1 MKAKDTGD
9 KIMTY
14 EQVTTM
20 RRALERFE
28 DVLEHVK
35 EMETHLQS
43 ITKKAHQ
50 LANDEDLP
58 KEVLDKVRSIC
69 IASGKLLGEISQ

>member
-1 MKAKDTGD
+1 
-9 KIMTY
+9 MTY
-14 EQVTTM
+14 EQVTSM

-43 ITKKAHQ
+43 ITKKAHE
-50 LANDEDLP
+50 LSNNEDLP
-58 KEVLDKVRSIC
+58 KEVLDKVRSIG
-69 IASGKLLGEISQ
+69 IASGNLLGEISQ

>member
-1 MKAKDTGD
+1 
-9 KIMTY
+9 MTY

-35 EMETHLQS
+35 EMETH
-43 ITKKAHQ
+43 
-50 LANDEDLP
+50 
-58 KEVLDKVRSIC
+58 
-69 IASGKLLGEISQ
+69 

>member
-1 MKAKDTGD
+1 
-9 KIMTY
+9 MTY

-43 ITKKAHQ
+43 ITKKAHE
-50 LANDEDLP
+50 LSNSEDLP
-58 KEVLDKVRSIC
+58 KEVLDKVRSIG
-69 IASGKLLGEISQ
+69 IASYYLNEELKGNLLGEISQ

>member
-1 MKAKDTGD
+1 MKVKDIGD

-14 EQVTTM
+14 EQVTSM
-20 RRALERFE
+20 RKALERFE
-28 DVLEHVK
+28 DVREHVK

-58 KEVLDKVRSIC
+58 KEVLDKVRSIG
-69 IASGKLLGEISQ
+69 IASGNLLGETSQ